1 MEILWLALAALLVM
15 ISIAGIW
22 AGKRR
27 SSRSDVFYLF
37 LFLFFA
43 LAAFTLFRITWF
55 AGFVMI
61 PASLLIAIILCK
73 GRKLQMAK
81 DRQKAPEESKDES
94 R

>member
-27 SSRSDVFYLF
+27 SSRSVVFYLF

-55 AGFVMI
+55 AGLVMI
-61 PASLLIAIILCK
+61 PASFLVAIILCK

-81 DRQKAPEESKDES
+81 GRQKAPEESKDES